1 MDGLWRCRWKSWM
14 AESRRLRA
22 RLNSYGVSGL
32 LAYGLLNTIYYT
44 MGFLVVWLYLAK
56 VPRGLGWSEVTKQFS
71 IVMGLTWAASQITK
85 VPRAALALFL
95 APTADG
101 ILIYVQARCRLRT
114 RSNALLFLVATCFL
128 LAAIVFCSCLALW
141 I

>member
-56 VPRGLGWSEVTKQFS
+56 VPRGQLP
-71 IVMGLTWAASQITK
+71 QILH
-85 VPRAALALFL
+85 VYP
-95 APTADG
+95 
-101 ILIYVQARCRLRT
+101 
-114 RSNALLFLVATCFL
+114 LLL
-128 LAAIVFCSCLALW
+128 
-141 I
+141 